1 MVDQCSA
8 GPDHG
13 PNCLLRLSADNKS
26 PQACKELKGLLK
38 TCVNRASGKTKCM
51 YFIMHVH

>member
-26 PQACKELKGLLK
+26 PLACKELKGLLK